1 MQDWNM
7 RENAQKMRG
16 PNIRNGKCRTECGTR
31 LCIGPTNSGL
41 KYAAPMSLPETA
53 APENERPC
61 PEASSGP
68 TKWGGW
74 YGVDV
79 GRVSLR
85 SCGWG
90 LAFPEKMQYFL
101 LKCTLV
107 HFQRADVEIAW
118 MQQHTVLCSY
128 QSYYRPIRPILLKL
142 VNRYNSENFRV
153 KCKGL
158 QCQIVC
164 KLKIRANQQTT
175 TLEWINSLYGSL
187 NNKLRALPTA
197 TMTI

>member
-1 MQDWNM
+1 MQHQCHY
-7 RENAQKMRG
+7 RKLRHRKMKDHVQR
-16 PNIRNGKCRTECGTR
+16 RRQVQQ
-31 LCIGPTNSGL
+31 S
-41 KYAAPMSLPETA
+41 
-53 APENERPC
+53 
-61 PEASSGP
+61 
-68 TKWGGW
+68 
-74 YGVDV
+74 GVDDTGWMWEGCPSAVV
-79 GRVSLR
+79 GGVWPSQK
-85 SCGWG
+85 
-90 LAFPEKMQYFL
+90 KMQYFL

-187 NNKLRALPTA
+187 NNKFRALPTA